1 MGDTLQTLAEPEAR
15 ITNREIERLEGALLH
30 LEQVEVPL
38 THRFAPG
45 VYMREVVMPAGAF
58 IIGHEHKTE
67 HLNIV
72 IAGRV
77 SVLMDGKV
85 EHIAAPSTFVSKPGI
100 RKVLYIHEETR
111 WATIHP
117 TDETDIPALEDMLI
131 TKSESFL
138 AHERALDDCDRLKE
152 LLEQGDAS

>member
-1 MGDTLQTLAEPEAR
+1 MGDTLQALAEPEAR

-72 IAGRV
+72 SEGRA
-77 SVLMDGKV
+77 SVLMDGVVHQIK
-85 EHIAAPSTFVSKPGI
+85 APCTFVSKPGV
-100 RKVLYIHEETR
+100 RKVLFIHEDTR
-111 WATIHP
+111 WSTIHP
-117 TDETDIPALEDMLI
+117 TDETDIPTLEDKLIVKSETFEAHQLALEGQKAL
-131 TKSESFL
+131 KQLL
-138 AHERALDDCDRLKE
+138 AE
-152 LLEQGDAS
+152 GDAL